1 MKNLK
6 PGGYA
11 EVVDQPTVAFADDDS
26 MAKAPNVFE
35 WARLHNEACE
45 KFGKRMDIAHRQKQW
60 MIDAGFK
67 NVKEE
72 IFKVRL
78 HLQVLHI

>member
-1 MKNLK
+1 MNNLK

-11 EVVDQPTVAFADDDS
+11 EIVDHPTLAFSDDDS
-26 MAKAPNVFE
+26 MDRAPNVSE
-35 WARLHNEACE
+35 WARLLNEAGK
-45 KFGKRMDIAHRQKQW
+45 KFGKRMDIAYCQKQW

-72 IFKVRL
+72 IFK
-78 HLQVLHI
+78 